1 MKTFIQFTIF
11 MVIAVL
17 AIALAVILGD
27 RGAWYFAWLIGTVM
41 IVLIAAVGGALLD
54 AQDEHARTPAPEGKH
69 GRH

>member
-11 MVIAVL
+11 MLIAGL
-17 AIALAVILGD
+17 AILLAIILGD
-27 RGAWYFAWLIGTVM
+27 RGAWYFAWLVGTVM

-54 AQDEHARTPAPEGKH
+54 AQDERAAVALERND

>member
-11 MVIAVL
+11 MLIAGLAIVL
-17 AIALAVILGD
+17 AIILGD
-27 RGAWYFAWLIGTVM
+27 RGAWYFAWLVGTVM

-54 AQDEHARTPAPEGKH
+54 AQDERAAALAHERKD

>member
-11 MVIAVL
+11 MLIAGLAIVL
-17 AIALAVILGD
+17 AIILGD
-27 RGAWYFAWLIGTVM
+27 RGAWYFAWLVGTVM

-54 AQDEHARTPAPEGKH
+54 AQDERAAALALERKD

>member
-11 MVIAVL
+11 MLIAGLAIVL
-17 AIALAVILGD
+17 AIILGD
-27 RGAWYFAWLIGTVM
+27 RGAWYFAWLVGTVM

-54 AQDEHARTPAPEGKH
+54 AQDERAAVALERND